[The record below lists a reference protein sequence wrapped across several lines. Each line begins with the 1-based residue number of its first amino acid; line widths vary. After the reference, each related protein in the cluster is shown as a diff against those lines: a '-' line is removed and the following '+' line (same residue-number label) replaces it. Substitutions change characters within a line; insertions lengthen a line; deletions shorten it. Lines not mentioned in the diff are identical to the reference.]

1 MYEGYTLTGVRLE
14 AELEQARTQRAQ
26 VQRRREELVR
36 RAKTLQEKS
45 KKIRNHC
52 KYDSVQL
59 PKRAMCHPNCYE
71 RVRVQCY

>member
-1 MYEGYTLTGVRLE
+1 MTVGYTLSGERLE
-14 AELEQARTQRAQ
+14 GQLELARTQRVQ

-52 KYDSVQL
+52 KYDSVEL
-59 PKRAMCHPNCYE
+59 SMRARGCAE
-71 RVRVQCY
+71 SE